1 MEKDNLEKIDRL
13 LHAQKNLKLFE
24 ESIAAICGNK
34 YEVNVSSKSFESDIL
49 DSVKKIL
56 KKMKNSFA
64 PEHAKLEGDRVK
76 YYSSLA
82 KSYKRIK

>member
-1 MEKDNLEKIDRL
+1 LDKDNLEKIDRS

-24 ESIAAICGNK
+24 ESIAAIFGNK
-34 YEVNVSSKSFESDIL
+34 YEVKESSKSIESDVL
-49 DSVKKIL
+49 DSVKKL
-56 KKMKNSFA
+56 LEKTKNSFA

-82 KSYKRIK
+82 KTFKRIK